1 MSSNKMATKSDLQEM
16 YSRILPYLGGS
27 ADAGF
32 TPIGTII
39 AVFSETAPANYL
51 ICDGATYNK
60 ADYPE
65 LAAHLLALTTHSQY
79 EVSGD
84 STKFKVPDLRGEFLR
99 GTGTN
104 GHSGEGNGANVGE
117 HQASTEIPAFQVWNN
132 SNGTS
137 KISVTLRNASDG
149 TSGNVYLNPDSLDS
163 TPTAQRTYI
172 NTADVNRISQA
183 QAASYSYAARPTN
196 TSVLFCI
203 ATKNIYLNPAND
215 YSTGEK
221 VVGTWIDGSTIY
233 QRTWVV
239 TAPTPTTEAWNVE
252 LFSLSGLNIAD
263 VIDIK
268 GTYKRSDNQIWNIF
282 NYGFGSE
289 AGAADPLN
297 AYMIFV
303 FIRQLNGLPSAVA
316 INTGKSINVLSGG
329 TVRITLQYTKTTD

>member
-104 GHSGEGNGANVGE
+104 SHANQGDGAAVGT
-117 HQASTEIPAFQVWNN
+117 HQ
-132 SNGTS
+132 NGTEFPTYWT
-137 KISVTLRNASDG
+137 VAGGNLYLRTG
-149 TSGNVYLNPDSLDS
+149 TG
-163 TPTAQRTYI
+163 
-172 NTADVNRISQA
+172 ADVRMSNVDSQIKH
-183 QAASYSYAARPTN
+183 SSTITNVSYAKTGTGETGTFEYKDTARPTN

-203 ATKNIYLNPAND
+203 ATKNIYLNPSLD
-215 YSTGEK
+215 YSTEEK
-221 VVGTWIDGSTIY
+221 VVGTWIDGKTIY
-233 QRTWVV
+233 QRTFKELQNSQ
-239 TAPTPTTEAWNVE
+239 ATTQGSNTTISYDIGVQIDN
-252 LFSLSGLNIAD
+252 FVSFD
-263 VIDIK
+263 VIRMTGNGAEVACNPQFLSYLLNNGSLVMRQMFVY
-268 GTYKRSDNQIWNIF
+268 GTTNSYSSNPNKIVIQNSEPSWNNQLF
-282 NYGFGSE
+282 T
-289 AGAADPLN
+289 
-297 AYMIFV
+297 V
-303 FIRQLNGLPSAVA
+303 TIR
-316 INTGKSINVLSGG
+316 
-329 TVRITLQYTKTTD
+329 YTKTS

>member
-104 GHSGEGNGANVGE
+104 GYSGEGNGANVGV

-137 KISVTLRNASDG
+137 KISVTLRNTSDG
-149 TSGNVYLNPDSLDS
+149 TSGNVYLNPDSLDN

-203 ATKNIYLNPAND
+203 ATKNIYLNPEND
-215 YSTGEK
+215 YSTDEK
-221 VVGTWIDGSTIY
+221 VVGTWIDGSTLY
-233 QRTWVV
+233 QRTYDYTITSTSESIAEVANATIVDIKALCNTSGTTWRPAPAFTNNGSLIYKVEV
-239 TAPTPTTEAWNVE
+239 TAGNKVSFYTAANE
-252 LFSLSGLNIAD
+252 LVGQKI
-263 VIDIK
+263 
-268 GTYKRSDNQIWNIF
+268 Y
-282 NYGFGSE
+282 
-289 AGAADPLN
+289 
-297 AYMIFV
+297 
-303 FIRQLNGLPSAVA
+303 
-316 INTGKSINVLSGG
+316 
-329 TVRITLQYTKTTD
+329 ITIQYTKTTS

>member
-137 KISVTLRNASDG
+137 KISVTLRNTSDG
-149 TSGNVYLNPDSLDS
+149 TSGNVYLNPDSLDN

-172 NTADVNRISQA
+172 NTADVNRINQA
-183 QAASYSYAARPTN
+183 QAASYSFAARPTN

-203 ATKNIYLNPAND
+203 ATKNIYLNPEND
-215 YSTGEK
+215 YSTDEK
-221 VVGTWIDGSTIY
+221 VIGTWIDGKTLYEKVISGLAMPQVTTTSEILKY
-233 QRTWVV
+233 NLSSYGVPSDATVV
-239 TAPTPTTEAWNVE
+239 AYDVYIANGLNVYKRCHFANAVDADYPIMQFNSWFTTDPTTGRQFAVRNNKSAYNDY
-252 LFSLSGLNIAD
+252 LIT
-263 VIDIK
+263 VI
-268 GTYKRSDNQIWNIF
+268 
-282 NYGFGSE
+282 
-289 AGAADPLN
+289 
-297 AYMIFV
+297 V
-303 FIRQLNGLPSAVA
+303 
-316 INTGKSINVLSGG
+316 
-329 TVRITLQYTKTTD
+329 QYTKTS

>member
-104 GHSGEGNGANVGE
+104 SHSGEGSGSNVGVHQDATQIPDYRIASIAKTMMQVNVNANLGDNWGAINQDANVNNRTGYL
-117 HQASTEIPAFQVWNN
+117 QQTVNKSGTASTGRYA
-132 SNGTS
+132 
-137 KISVTLRNASDG
+137 
-149 TSGNVYLNPDSLDS
+149 Y
-163 TPTAQRTYI
+163 TP
-172 NTADVNRISQA
+172 
-183 QAASYSYAARPTN
+183 RPTN

-203 ATKNIYLNPAND
+203 ATKNIYLNPQND
-215 YSTGEK
+215 YSTDEK
-221 VVGTWIDGSTIY
+221 VVGTWIDGKPLY
-233 QRTWVV
+233 QCTTVITDLPSENMTQTQSAASNIDNVV
-239 TAPTPTTEAWNVE
+239 
-252 LFSLSGLNIAD
+252 
-263 VIDIK
+263 DIK
-268 GTYKRSDNQIWNIF
+268 GVLVSKNGMVDPIPKIQDN
-282 NYGFGSE
+282 STT
-289 AGAADPLN
+289 LN
-297 AYMIFV
+297 MGIDVLTSTGLIQLKARATTDVRQNWQKAYVTI
-303 FIRQLNGLPSAVA
+303 
-316 INTGKSINVLSGG
+316 
-329 TVRITLQYTKTTD
+329 QYTKTTS